1 MEKPKLLLVDDV
13 EDIRKQMRWTLA
25 DEYEVFEAED
35 RTEAME
41 LFETHRMPLV
51 SLDLGLPPDS
61 NGVEEGFRLLD
72 EILEIDADAKVV
84 VITGQEQRS
93 HALRAVSLGA
103 YDFFTKPIQID
114 ELHVVLRRGRYVYD
128 LETENRKLHN
138 DVSEDSFQGIVGFSE
153 SMQNVFKS
161 IRRVA
166 GSDAEVLVDGESG
179 TGKELVARAV
189 HRLSAR
195 SEGPFVPI
203 NCGAI
208 PENLLESELFGY
220 EKGAFTGA
228 HARRQGRIEL
238 AHGGTLFLDE
248 VGELSPSLQVKLLR
262 FLQEHRLERIGG
274 RQEIEVDVRV
284 IAATNA
290 DLEKAMR
297 SQTFREDLYFRLAVV
312 RIPLPALRER
322 GEDVEVLARVFLERY
337 ALENGRGALEF
348 DREALAA
355 IHRHSWPGNVREL
368 ENRIKR
374 AVIMADGRKIT
385 TEDLELAT
393 PHALG
398 GKALSL
404 KRAREEVER
413 ELISNVLWKH
423 NGNVTRTAAE
433 LQVSRPTLYE
443 LMQKLG
449 ISRGKNNASA

>member
-72 EILEIDADAKVV
+72 EILDIDADAKVV
-84 VITGQEQRS
+84 VITGQEQRA

-103 YDFFTKPIQID
+103 YDFFTKPVQID

-128 LETENRKLHN
+128 LEMENRKLHN
-138 DVSEDSFQGIVGFSE
+138 NVSEDFFPGIVGFSE
-153 SMQNVFKS
+153 AMLNVFKS
-161 IRRVA
+161 VRRVA
-166 GSDAEVLVDGESG
+166 GSDAEVLIDGESG

-189 HRLSAR
+189 HRLSGR

-274 RQEIEVDVRV
+274 RREIEVDVRV

-322 GEDVEVLARVFLERY
+322 GEDVEVLARAFLERF
-337 ALENGRGALEF
+337 AQENGRGVLEF
-348 DREALAA
+348 DRDALSA
-355 IHRHSWPGNVREL
+355 IYQHSWPGNVREL

-385 TEDLELAT
+385 AEDLELTT
-393 PHALG
+393 PHALS
-398 GKALSL
+398 GKVVSL

-413 ELISNVLWKH
+413 ELISNALWKH
-423 NGNVTRTAAE
+423 NFNVTRTAAE

-449 ISRGKNNASA
+449 ISRGKSNASA